1 VSAPEPGDRGPAPRP
16 TPPRG
21 RDAWEVYE
29 RLLADVPAGPRI
41 AECTC
46 GLVWTLVQAETGAAG
61 IALTFADG
69 VFSSALPGTLGG
81 LAWRDLAAGVTNWN
95 LFEAGLGTAALNAH
109 FNDRARV
116 EALLGHAVDEGE
128 QRGVFALLA
137 ERFAGGRV
145 AVVGHFPDLSPFAQ
159 ACELTILER
168 RPRDGDLPDQAC
180 EYVLPRQDCVC
191 ITGSAFTNKTLAPA
205 RALAPRLRRPR
216 RTQRAALGAVVR
228 VRRRPAGRLGGD
240 RRRVRAQG
248 SRGGCAPRRLCRR
261 RRSRARRARPLAAR
275 CPASGLT
282 GARLRGQRG
291 APSRSLRRANFD
303 VKSETRE
310 YLPCPHS
317 FTP

>member
-1 VSAPEPGDRGPAPRP
+1 MSAPEPGDRGPTPRP

-191 ITGSAFTNKTLAPA
+191 ITGSAFTNKTL
-205 RALAPRLRRPR
+205 PRLLELSRH
-216 RTQRAALGAVVR
+216 AYVALVGPSVPLSALWFEYGVDLLAGSVVTDAESVRKAVEEGAHRGVFAGAVAR
-228 VRRRPAGRLGGD
+228 VL
-240 RRRVRAQG
+240 V
-248 SRGGCAPRRLCRR
+248 
-261 RRSRARRARPLAAR
+261 ARDPLPPAAR
-275 CPASGLT
+275 GVA
-282 GARLRGQRG
+282 
-291 APSRSLRRANFD
+291 
-303 VKSETRE
+303 
-310 YLPCPHS
+310 
-317 FTP
+317 